1 MHSLKGIDSPMK
13 PTSNSIV
20 APPTQDRSPTSG
32 RLLALLIAA
41 FYGLFTLLPNS
52 NSLMVSWP
60 WVFIWQVG
68 LICPVLWLLG
78 LLWQRRLAWLG
89 NRIDWVVGLL
99 VAGLVISSSLAPFP
113 MQARWYS
120 WAVFCFLAALYA
132 LNTWLMVPER
142 RTGILVTQGYLNI
155 AFIIVSLGLWSSQT
169 LFPELARLQ
178 ELHQYGVTLPFDFST
193 LELRNWAPIGHQN
206 YVAGYLTL
214 ALPLLLGLGI
224 WQTGWRRWLWFG
236 GAGLGLIDL
245 YTTSSRGGWLG
256 IVVAAIAGMA
266 LLLWRSTFPRRWLWG
281 VSASGLLV
289 LVLLIVANNRLRTV
303 GTAVFTGQAGGEL
316 AYRFITTTTGWRM
329 GLSRLLTGVGPGGVP
344 LLFQQYRPHWAGREA
359 ELAYQLHSTPAQLWA
374 ELGVWGVVTVVG
386 AIVLLTYLGFRYL
399 RESPTSNATPPV
411 LIASIFCSLLAYSL
425 VSFTDYQLDNV
436 CISGTLVIYLAVL
449 ATEFRS
455 QKVERQE
462 LGGFLIKLSTSSRL
476 RFPVATSISF
486 VPLAGLGI
494 LLAAIIWLIPVH
506 RAWLLS
512 SQGFAALS
520 RNDIAAFADRLER
533 SQQLAPWE
541 PYYPNQ
547 LGWNLGNAS
556 LQSRDPGQQQKLIES
571 GIAWLRRGIEAAPQQ
586 EFGHTTLAW
595 LLLNRNPAAAM
606 QEFADAARLV
616 PAKRGVFYGLGLSLL
631 AQGKTDLAIA
641 ALSLEVLRD
650 PVLITSPLWR
660 LPQFQPLYGKV
671 VSQVDARY
679 TALLEKS
686 QGSEVL
692 TAQLHQSRGGLRWW
706 RGDLAAARKDLDSF
720 GTPLSRIV
728 LDLAEGKS
736 VQLPQEPPLGGTL
749 AIAAWLNPA
758 QRQDLLQQAWVT
770 ATRTAPPSGLLPS
783 LVDSMNRSSSFDQW
797 LKQNAPSR
805 EYRRERAG
813 FGVLSRHIDGPVPID
828 FLTVV
833 ENIPVAQFFDQLVPS
848 FFYVPE
854 LDAALQPERDALLQ
868 KISPI

>member
-1 MHSLKGIDSPMK
+1 MK
-13 PTSNSIV
+13 PTSDSIV
-20 APPTQDRSPTSG
+20 APQTQERSPTSG

-78 LLWQRRLAWLG
+78 LLWQRRLVWLR

-99 VAGLVISSSLAPFP
+99 VAGLVISSGLAPFP

-120 WAVFCFLAALYA
+120 WAVFCFLAALYT
-132 LNTWLMVPER
+132 LNTWLLVPER
-142 RTGILVTQGYLNI
+142 RSRILIAQGYLNI
-155 AFIIVSLGLWSSQT
+155 AFIVVSLGVWSSQT

-178 ELHQYGVTLPFDFST
+178 DLRQYGVNLSFDFST

-224 WQTGWRRWLWFG
+224 WQTGWRRWVWFG

-266 LLLWRSTFPRRWLWG
+266 LLIWRSTFPRRWLWG
-281 VSASGLLV
+281 VSAIGLLV
-289 LVLLIVANNRLRTV
+289 LVLLIAGNNRLRTAV
-303 GTAVFTGQAGGEL
+303 TAIFTGQAGGEL
-316 AYRFITTTTGWRM
+316 AYRFITTATGWQM
-329 GLSRLLTGVGPGGVP
+329 GLSRPLAGVGPGGVP
-344 LLFQQYRPHWAGREA
+344 LLFQQHRPPWAGREA
-359 ELAYQLHSTPAQLWA
+359 ELAYQLHSTPAQVWA
-374 ELGVWGVVTVVG
+374 ELGIWGMVTVIA
-386 AIVLLTYLGFRYL
+386 AIVLLTYLGLRYL
-399 RESPTSNATPPV
+399 REAPSAPSTPHV
-411 LIASIFCSLLAYSL
+411 LIASIFSGLLAYSL

-436 CISGTLVIYLAVL
+436 CISGTLVVYLAVL
-449 ATEFRS
+449 AAEFRS
-455 QKVERQE
+455 KRAERQE
-462 LGGFLIKLSTSSRL
+462 LGGFFIKLSASPRL
-476 RFPVATSISF
+476 RMPVSTSISF
-486 VPLAGLGI
+486 LPLAGFGI

-520 RNDIAAFADRLER
+520 RNEMGPFVERLER
-533 SQQLAPWE
+533 SHQLASWE
-541 PYYPNQ
+541 PYYPYQ
-547 LGWNLGNAS
+547 IGWNLGNAS
-556 LQSRDPGQQQKLIES
+556 LQTRDSAQQQRLTEGAIT
-571 GIAWLRRGIEAAPQQ
+571 WLRRGIEAAPQQ
-586 EFGHTTLAW
+586 EFGHTNLAW
-595 LLLNRNPAAAM
+595 LLLNQNPVAAM
-606 QEFADAARLV
+606 QEFAHSARLI

-631 AQGKTDLAIA
+631 AQGKTDLAIDA
-641 ALSLEVLRD
+641 MTLEVLRD
-650 PVLITSPLWR
+650 PVLITSPIWR
-660 LPQFQPLYGKV
+660 LPLFQPLYEKV
-671 VSQVDARY
+671 VSQAEARY

-686 QGSEVL
+686 QGSQAL

-706 RGDLAAARKDLDSF
+706 RGDVSAARKDFDSF
-720 GTPLSRIV
+720 GTPLGRMV
-728 LDLAEGKS
+728 LDLADGKS
-736 VQLPQEPPLGGTL
+736 VQLPQVQEPPSGGML
-749 AIAAWLNPA
+749 AIAAWLNLANRP
-758 QRQDLLQQAWVT
+758 DLLQQAWVA
-770 ATRTAPPSGLLPS
+770 ATRTALPPGLIQS

-813 FGVLSRHIDGPVPID
+813 FGVLSRHIDGPIPID

-833 ENIPVAQFFDQLVPS
+833 ENIPIAQFFDQLVPS

-854 LDAALQPERDALLQ
+854 LDAVLQPEREALLQ
-868 KISPI
+868 KIS